1 MLTLIMKT
9 ELLGGIAA
17 ELFQTSHG
25 YAVRYG
31 LHVSPNMTL
40 RDALKEYGDCTRHAV
55 AAAGYFDDTLEMEA
69 AE

>member
-1 MLTLIMKT
+1 MLRLIMKT

-31 LHVSPNMTL
+31 LHVSSNMTL
-40 RDALKEYGDCTRHAV
+40 RDALKEYAHCTRHAV
-55 AAAGYFDDTLEMEA
+55 AAAGYFDDTDDTEVA
-69 AE
+69 A